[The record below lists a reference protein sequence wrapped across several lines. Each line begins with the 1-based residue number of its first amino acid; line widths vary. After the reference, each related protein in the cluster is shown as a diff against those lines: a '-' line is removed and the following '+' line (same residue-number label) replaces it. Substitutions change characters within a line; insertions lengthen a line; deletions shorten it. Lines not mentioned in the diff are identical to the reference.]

1 MVNFS
6 EGIYVKEFKYKDIND
21 VEQTLMLKPLKGKY
35 YKKLWTLSGTLMSNK
50 SIKENANATEEELGE
65 EFFKSLSEENV
76 EKLHEVCLETL
87 KLSYP
92 SANVDDLELFVSSH
106 LFNLFG
112 VIMQINFGGDKT
124 KDVE

>member
-50 SIKENANATEEELGE
+50 SVKENVGATDEELGA